1 METKKIQPTL
11 KQINTVYR
19 QSKANGL
26 LSSQAIF
33 DAVTSPNF
41 SEVIESTKRNVRAV
55 GTPDPVLTKFL
66 TEQGFSMLP
75 TQVSDKEFSLLVKS
89 GLSEIYRGVRKD
101 DAIVDFATN
110 PDMFVGKGIYC
121 NGIYFMYGNT
131 CPDGRHGDT
140 SAKAR
145 AERYIHM
152 PKDLP
157 NEVLAE
163 YAKSYNQGQVIRAL
177 VRRDSKVI
185 EFKALRQLCEK
196 VKKEIGEDKTVS
208 PKIKE
213 KLISLISEDLA
224 IVAAIEGFDVID
236 VPLTKYMIVLNRGKL
251 IMNKEDVEKSR

>member
-26 LSSQAIF
+26 LTSKTIF
-33 DAVTSPNF
+33 DTVTSPKFN
-41 SEVIESTKRNVRAV
+41 ELLECTKRQVRQV
-55 GTPDPVLTKFL
+55 GTPDPILAKYL
-66 TEQGFSMLP
+66 AEQGFTLLP
-75 TQVSDKEFSLLVKS
+75 TQVNNKEFSILVKS
-89 GLSEIYRGVRKD
+89 GLAEIYRGVRKD

-145 AERYIHM
+145 AERYIQM

-157 NEVLAE
+157 NEVLSE
-163 YAKSYNQGQVIRAL
+163 YAKSYTKGQVIRAL
-177 VRRDSKVI
+177 VKKDSRVI
-185 EFKALRQLCEK
+185 EFKALRALCEK
-196 VKKEIGEDKTVS
+196 FKLDIRNDASISDE
-208 PKIKE
+208 IKE
-213 KLISLISEDLA
+213 KLITLISEDLA
-224 IVAAIEGFDVID
+224 IVAAMEGFDIID
-236 VPLTKYMIVLNRGKL
+236 VPLTKYMIVLNRSKL